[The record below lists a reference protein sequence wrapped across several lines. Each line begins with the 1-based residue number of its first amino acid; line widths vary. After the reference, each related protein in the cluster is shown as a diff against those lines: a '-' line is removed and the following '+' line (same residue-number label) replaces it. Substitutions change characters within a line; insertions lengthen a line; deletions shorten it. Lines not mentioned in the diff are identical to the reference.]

1 MPATRDQPGADR
13 WVCQPA
19 TWEDY
24 EVLLRRRGEKSRP
37 RYIFCD
43 GRLTVVSPGVHH
55 ESWKTRLGALIACIL
70 DQLEVDS
77 YALGSV
83 TLLMSRGSRAGV
95 EADETFYLNNI
106 ERVVGKK
113 DLVMGED
120 PPPDLVV
127 EVVVSHPEHDAL
139 EVYRRFGVREVW
151 VCKDGGLEFLVL
163 GPDGRYEPSP
173 TSALVPC
180 VIADELAPWVYRVD
194 PRGDRQIRQEFR
206 AWVDATLVPRH
217 RPDADA

>member
-1 MPATRDQPGADR
+1 MSTILVPPGADQS
-13 WVCQPA
+13 VCMPA
-19 TWEDY
+19 TWEIY
-24 EVLLRRRGEKSRP
+24 EGLLRTRGDKSRP

-43 GRLTVVSPGVHH
+43 GRLTAVSPGEYH
-55 ESWKTRLGALIACIL
+55 ESWKSRLGSLIEIL
-70 DQLEVDS
+70 FDQLEVDS

-83 TLLMSRGSRAGV
+83 TLRASRESRAGV
-95 EADETFYLNNI
+95 EADETFYLTNI
-106 ERVVGKK
+106 EKVAGKK
-113 DLVMGED
+113 DLIMGED

-127 EVVVSHPEHDAL
+127 EVVVSHPEQDAL

-194 PRGDRQIRQEFR
+194 PRGDRYIRREFR
-206 AWVDATLVPRH
+206 GWVDATLVPRY